1 MGSEKKE
8 STHVLDVAHYIQG
21 SQSIYLRLRKP
32 LFTWKTFD
40 LIDDFP
46 WFFIMWEIEESFFS
60 FCASCIV
67 SKLENYSRFTRPK
80 YACHTSSAG
89 PALEIFTFSSNK
101 VASLCWSDGLW
112 SYSIRSEIWMFI
124 CTPVHLHEK
133 MSIDIV
139 FFRVLILL
147 VWSEWSEMN

>member
-1 MGSEKKE
+1 MSFKHYLGKSNLLWRLIITNKQYLMYKHFIKLYMTWLQKKRKVP
-8 STHVLDVAHYIQG
+8 TRCVLDVAHNIQG

-80 YACHTSSAG
+80 YACYTS
-89 PALEIFTFSSNK
+89 TKTKWKFS
-101 VASLCWSDGLW
+101 
-112 SYSIRSEIWMFI
+112 
-124 CTPVHLHEK
+124 
-133 MSIDIV
+133 
-139 FFRVLILL
+139 LL
-147 VWSEWSEMN
+147 AVIK